1 MKQGPKDHFQGF
13 AQLNENRSA
22 GFISIIISLV
32 IALALLKYFFDWNV
46 LDFIKSPDVT
56 EVWDYIKRF
65 VLLIWTNIIK
75 EPFLYIWNEI
85 IVGVIWHA
93 ITAGFDILKG
103 WVDSQN

>member
-1 MKQGPKDHFQGF
+1 MKQGFKNHFGGF

-56 EVWDYIKRF
+56 AVWDYIK
-65 VLLIWTNIIK
+65 
-75 EPFLYIWNEI
+75 
-85 IVGVIWHA
+85 
-93 ITAGFDILKG
+93 
-103 WVDSQN
+103 